1 MSRKQGELEMMG
13 VGGGGH
19 LHSNRVEL
27 FESHGPAFY

>member
-1 MSRKQGELEMMG
+1 MSRKLGEVEMMG
-13 VGGGGH
+13 VGGH